1 LHPYRAR
8 GQNEIVRIP
17 SAAAIR
23 WTVGAAVLA
32 AALVCASWF
41 LSRLE
46 HRAYGDVLVTTV
58 EVGCEADEIRQVG
71 VEAFL
76 WHTDGDVCVPT
87 LTRAEVEPV
96 GDAIFVTLFERCRR
110 SGDAPVLTAPGV
122 LPRYVF
128 VVPVRW
134 KRPGPSMYANEFAG
148 GQLTQPRPIKY
159 HPSCGVLGVTAKG
172 VAL

>member
-1 LHPYRAR
+1 
-8 GQNEIVRIP
+8 VKFP

-32 AALVCASWF
+32 VSLVGASWY

-46 HRAYGDVLVTTV
+46 HRAYGDALVTTV

-76 WHTDGDVCVPT
+76 WHTDAERCVPT

-110 SGDAPVLTAPGV
+110 GDDPPILTAPGV

-128 VVPVRW
+128 VVPARW
-134 KRPGPSMYANEFAG
+134 KRPGPGMYANEYAEG
-148 GQLTQPRPIKY
+148 RLTQPRAIKY
-159 HPSCGVLGVTAKG
+159 HPSCGMRGASAKR